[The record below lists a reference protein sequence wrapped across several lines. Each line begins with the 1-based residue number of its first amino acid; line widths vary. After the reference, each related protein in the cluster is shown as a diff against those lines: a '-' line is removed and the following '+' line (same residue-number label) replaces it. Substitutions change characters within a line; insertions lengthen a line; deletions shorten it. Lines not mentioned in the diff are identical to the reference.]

1 MAMETIQTPSK
12 EARNTLFDELRRSD
26 DPNERQAVKY
36 SEPVRQ
42 PDGSWATAYFVSYPA
57 GQTKY

>member
-26 DPNERQAVKY
+26 DSNERQVVKY

-42 PDGSWATAYFVSYPA
+42 PDGRWATAYFVAYPA
-57 GQTKY
+57 GQTQY